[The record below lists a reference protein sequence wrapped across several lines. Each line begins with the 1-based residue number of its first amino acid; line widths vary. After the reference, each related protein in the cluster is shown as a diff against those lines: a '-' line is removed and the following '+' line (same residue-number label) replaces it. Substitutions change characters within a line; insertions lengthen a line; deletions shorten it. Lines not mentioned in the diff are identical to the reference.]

1 MSKFLE
7 DMFIDVRK
15 KVTKDV
21 GLDSLV
27 EMVED
32 TVDQFAQLNE
42 VIKKE
47 FIEET
52 KNIDIKT
59 LMSMIEEAAI
69 DTGQQVNEEAP
80 VALNPQTDEE
90 AVEMILKMIPNIEVS
105 EIGWSDVRTPDGS
118 DEIKGPQRKL
128 LEGYLSNIQ
137 GADFAG
143 KIRSVSQFYT
153 NGVTMVESQA
163 GNERA
168 KRISQAISYLVFYK
182 TLTKVIT
189 NFNASSA
196 GFSFESFLAALVN
209 GFQIP
214 ANTGTIAN
222 YVDRATGEEIPVS
235 LKLYKEGNLEVGG
248 SYTDL
253 VRDLVDPKYPGS
265 INGAMRYVVCTKD
278 ITDGEGLEQEGQI
291 DFYQFDFSLDNVFD
305 IISVSK
311 PKSQQCIMLPK
322 EIVSALKAGRVDGV
336 SMADRLPGEQ
346 NLPSDEDL
354 ENQFIKHFD
363 TILQAKGIALS
374 QQQTKD
380 ILQGLNYSKK
390 DDLFVDYTA
399 KLGDEVVN
407 KGVVRGRSSLN
418 KAVVRSVLDG
428 LPWLPM
434 RTESGVKIGEYQLAN
449 IVVAAN
455 NLVIKGQSKKR
466 QADER
471 SQEIRRMVGAGEF
484 MSPEESAREYK
495 TMGRRQKRVALL
507 NSWGYLTTGHFSLNQ
522 TQATNPGAPTN
533 TIAVGS
539 IKVGRNEV
547 AKVVNEIKDILNDEV
562 MEIFKSLKILSDSL
576 NTYFAGGLTDDTLA
590 NQSVDNAN
598 NISSKEIL
606 QSDK

>member
-214 ANTGTIAN
+214 ANTGTIAD

-322 EIVSALKAGRVDGV
+322 EIVSALKAGCVDGV

-484 MSPEESAREYK
+484 LSPEESAREYK

-590 NQSVDNAN
+590 NQSVYNAN